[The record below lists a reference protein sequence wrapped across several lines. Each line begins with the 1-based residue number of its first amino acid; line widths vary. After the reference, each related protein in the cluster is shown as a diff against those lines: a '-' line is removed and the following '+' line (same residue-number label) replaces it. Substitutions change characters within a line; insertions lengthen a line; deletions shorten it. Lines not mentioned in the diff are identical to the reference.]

1 MTYSGKALTGW
12 ENAQTEGQQDP
23 AAKVAVAIVVL
34 LQLLADLTVNLV
46 SGQITVLIVENK
58 KKQQRTSRFC
68 PHLRGYF

>member
-23 AAKVAVAIVVL
+23 AAQVAVAIVVL

-46 SGQITVLIVENK
+46 SGQTTVLIVGNK
-58 KKQQRTSRFC
+58 KN
-68 PHLRGYF
+68 